1 MKNSSG
7 LVKHILF
14 CLLLVVCSVVAHAHD
29 SVDIEGIKDMLKSGQ
44 DLVKVAA
51 KWGGVITVVGS
62 ALALGSGRLE
72 GALAQTVCKIFIV
85 IGLLAAALGYF
96 GGKIGWGFSF

>member
-14 CLLLVVCSVVAHAHD
+14 CLLLVICSVVANAHD
-29 SVDIEGIKDMLKSGQ
+29 TVDIEGVKDMLKSGQ
-44 DLVKVAA
+44 DLVGVAA
-51 KWGGVITVVGS
+51 KWGGVITVVGA

-96 GGKIGWGFSF
+96 GGKIGWGFAF